1 MKKYFTVLISLTLVA
16 CGGIPK
22 NSSIQ
27 EGSIL
32 GSVPE
37 GSIVRVIASAPQ
49 NGMTPEEIVSGFLN
63 ASASSEND
71 FKIAREYL
79 IPELKDIWQPSEQ
92 IQVYEGQGRLN
103 TTESNSVIF
112 TAPLNSVIDGR
123 SRITLS
129 EPDSQLV
136 QEFKLKKVENE
147 WRINLD
153 FKGLSISR
161 ADLNRSF
168 TTFPLWF
175 PDSSLKT
182 LTPDIVV
189 LPRSTT
195 GNATRLMQ
203 LLLAGPGESL
213 TGAVKSAFPVGTKLA
228 INSVPVSNGL
238 ATVSLNETVLSAE
251 PYLREVLSAQIV
263 KTLSK
268 IPEIRTVRINV
279 GSQSLIV
286 PNTSIRQN
294 ITLWEKFLPD
304 SNREADALAIQNG
317 KIFRINTEST
327 TPISDNYFNSGRWFA
342 ATANRDENI
351 LAAVT
356 EDRTKFVVQN
366 SSTETPR
373 RVLIEGQGFRISH
386 SDIFDAV
393 WVTGVN
399 QISVVQNN
407 RVVNVSIDGIDKQNV
422 IDVIPSPDGV
432 RALLVINTAFGTELR
447 IGTIVRDDQS
457 IKIIY
462 VRKLIRD
469 GFSVAQA
476 TWQDSEI
483 VLYLDNF
490 SEPANIYSVDT
501 FTGFTKSLYS
511 QIDSRNI
518 ASVINK
524 PTYLTLEDGTI
535 LERISGEWI
544 SRGNL
549 INATYPG

>member
-1 MKKYFTVLISLTLVA
+1 MKKYFIVLISFALVA
-16 CGGIPK
+16 CGNIPK

-49 NGMTPEEIVSGFLN
+49 EGMTPEEIVSGFLN

-79 IPELKDIWQPSEQ
+79 IPELRSSWQPTQQ

-103 TTESNSVIF
+103 LTQSNTVVF
-112 TAPLNSVIDGR
+112 TAPLNSVIDDR

-136 QEFKLKKVENE
+136 QEFKLKKVDNE

-153 FKGLSISR
+153 IKGLLISR

-182 LTPDIVV
+182 LTPDVVV

-203 LLLAGPGESL
+203 LLLAGPGENL
-213 TGAVKSAFPVGTKLA
+213 TGAVRSAFPVGTTLA

-279 GSQSLIV
+279 GSSSLVV
-286 PNTSIRQN
+286 PNTPIRQST
-294 ITLWEKFLPD
+294 TLWEKFSPD

-317 KIFRINTEST
+317 KILRMDTEVTST
-327 TPISDNYFNSGRWFA
+327 ISDDYFNSGRWFA

-366 SSTETPR
+366 SSTATPR
-373 RVLIEGQGFRISH
+373 RVLIEGQGFRIPR
-386 SDIFDAV
+386 SDIFDAI
-393 WVTGVN
+393 WVTGLN

-407 RVVNVSIDGIDKQNV
+407 RVVNVSIDGIEKQNV

-432 RALLVINTAFGTELR
+432 RALLIVNTAYGTELR

-469 GFSVAQA
+469 GFSVTQA
-476 TWQDSEI
+476 TWQDSGI
-483 VLYLDNF
+483 VLYLDNL
-490 SEPANIYSVDT
+490 SEPASIYSIDT
-501 FTGFTKSLYS
+501 FTGFSRSLYS
-511 QIDSRNI
+511 QLGTRNL
-518 ASVINK
+518 ASVIKK
-524 PTYLTLEDGTI
+524 PTYLTLEDGSL
-535 LERISGEWI
+535 LERVSGEWI
-544 SRGNL
+544 GRGNL
-549 INATYPG
+549 LNATYPG

>member
-1 MKKYFTVLISLTLVA
+1 MRKYFLVLISLTLVA

-37 GSIVRVIASAPQ
+37 GSIVRVIASTPQ

-79 IPELKDIWQPSEQ
+79 IPELKDIWQPAEQ

-112 TAPLNSVIDGR
+112 TAPLNSVIDER

-129 EPDSQLV
+129 EPDSQLS
-136 QEFKLKKVENE
+136 QEFKLKKVDNE

-153 FKGLSISR
+153 FKGLFISR

-203 LLLAGPGESL
+203 LLLAGPGENL
-213 TGAVKSAFPVGTKLA
+213 TGAVKSAFPVGTTLA

-279 GSQSLIV
+279 GTSSLIV
-286 PNTSIRQN
+286 PNTPIRQST
-294 ITLWEKFLPD
+294 TLWEKFSPD
-304 SNREADALAIQNG
+304 SNREADALAIENG
-317 KIFRINTEST
+317 KIFRMDTEVTSA
-327 TPISDNYFNSGRWFA
+327 ISDNYFNSGRWFA

-366 SSTETPR
+366 SSTATPR
-373 RVLIEGQGFRISH
+373 RVLIEGQGFRIPR
-386 SDIFDAV
+386 SDIFDAI

-407 RVVNVSIDGIDKQNV
+407 RVVNVSIDGIEKQNV

-432 RALLVINTAFGTELR
+432 RALLIVNTAYGTELR

-469 GFSVAQA
+469 GFSVTQA

-501 FTGFTKSLYS
+501 FTGFSKSLYS
-511 QIDSRNI
+511 QLGSRNL
-518 ASVINK
+518 ASVIKK
-524 PTYLTLEDGTI
+524 PTYLTLEDGSL
-535 LERISGEWI
+535 LERVSGEWLG
-544 SRGNL
+544 RGNL

>member
-1 MKKYFTVLISLTLVA
+1 MKKYFIVLISLALVA
-16 CGGIPK
+16 CGNIPK

-49 NGMTPEEIVSGFLN
+49 EGMTPEEIVSGFLN

-79 IPELKDIWQPSEQ
+79 IPELRSSWQPTQQ

-103 TTESNSVIF
+103 LTQSNTVVF
-112 TAPLNSVIDGR
+112 TAPLNSVIDAR

-136 QEFKLKKVENE
+136 QEFKLKKVDNE

-153 FKGLSISR
+153 IKGLLISR

-182 LTPDIVV
+182 LTPDVVV

-203 LLLAGPGESL
+203 LLLAGPGENL
-213 TGAVKSAFPVGTKLA
+213 TGAVRSAFPVGTTLA

-279 GSQSLIV
+279 GSSSLIV
-286 PNTSIRQN
+286 PNTPIRQST
-294 ITLWEKFLPD
+294 TLWEKFSPD

-317 KIFRINTEST
+317 KILRMDTEVTST
-327 TPISDNYFNSGRWFA
+327 ISDDYFNSGRWFA

-366 SSTETPR
+366 SSTATPR
-373 RVLIEGQGFRISH
+373 RVLIEGQGFRIPR
-386 SDIFDAV
+386 SDIFDAI
-393 WVTGVN
+393 WVTGLN

-407 RVVNVSIDGIDKQNV
+407 RVVNVSIDGIEKQNV

-432 RALLVINTAFGTELR
+432 RALLIVNTAYGTELR

-469 GFSVAQA
+469 GFSVTQA
-476 TWQDSEI
+476 TWQDSGI
-483 VLYLDNF
+483 VLYLDNL
-490 SEPANIYSVDT
+490 SEPASIYSIDT
-501 FTGFTKSLYS
+501 FTGFSKSLYS
-511 QIDSRNI
+511 QLGTRNL
-518 ASVINK
+518 ASVIKK
-524 PTYLTLEDGTI
+524 PTYLTLEDGSL
-535 LERISGEWI
+535 LERVSGEWI
-544 SRGNL
+544 GRGNL
-549 INATYPG
+549 LNATYPG

>member
-1 MKKYFTVLISLTLVA
+1 MKKYLTILMSLALVA
-16 CGGIPK
+16 CGNIPK

-79 IPELKDIWQPSEQ
+79 IPEIRDVWQPTQQ

-103 TTESNSVIF
+103 SDQSNSVIF
-112 TAPLNSVIDGR
+112 SAPLNSVIDDS

-147 WRINLD
+147 WRIDLD
-153 FKGLSISR
+153 FKGLLISR

-203 LLLAGPGESL
+203 LLLAGPGENL
-213 TGAVKSAFPVGTKLA
+213 TGAVRSAFPVGTTLA
-228 INSVPVSNGL
+228 INSVPVSNGS

-263 KTLSK
+263 KTLSR
-268 IPEIRTVRINV
+268 IPEIKTVRINV
-279 GSQSLIV
+279 GSTSLIV
-286 PNTSIRQN
+286 PNTPIRQST
-294 ITLWEKFLPD
+294 TLWEKFSPD

-317 KIFRINTEST
+317 KIFRINTELTSA
-327 TPISDNYFNSGRWFA
+327 ISDDYFNSGRWFA

-366 SSTETPR
+366 SSSETPR
-373 RVLIEGQGFRISH
+373 RVLITGQGFRIPH

-393 WVTGVN
+393 WATGVN
-399 QISVVQNN
+399 QISVIQNN
-407 RVVNVSIDGIDKQNV
+407 RVVNVSIDSIDKQNI

-432 RALLVINTAFGTELR
+432 RALLVINTAYGTELR

-462 VRKLIRD
+462 VRKLIRE
-469 GFSVAQA
+469 GFSIAQA
-476 TWQDSEI
+476 TWQDSEF
-483 VLYLDNF
+483 VLYLDNI

-501 FTGFTKSLYS
+501 FTGSSKTLYS
-511 QIDSRNI
+511 QIGSRNI
-518 ASVINK
+518 ASVIKK
-524 PTYLTLEDGTI
+524 PTYLTLEDGSI
-535 LERISGEWI
+535 LERVSGEWI

>member
-1 MKKYFTVLISLTLVA
+1 MKKYFIVLMSLALVA
-16 CGGIPK
+16 CGNIPK

-37 GSIVRVIASAPQ
+37 GSIVRVIASLPQ
-49 NGMTPEEIVSGFLN
+49 EGMTPEEIVSGFLN

-79 IPELKDIWQPSEQ
+79 IPELRDTWQPTQQ

-103 TTESNSVIF
+103 LNQSNSVVF
-112 TAPLNSVIDGR
+112 TAPLNSVIDDR

-136 QEFKLKKVENE
+136 QEFKLKKVDNE

-153 FKGLSISR
+153 IKGLLISR

-203 LLLAGPGESL
+203 LLLAGPGENL
-213 TGAVKSAFPVGTKLA
+213 TGAVRSAFPVGTTLA
-228 INSVPVSNGL
+228 INSVPINNGL
-238 ATVSLNETVLSAE
+238 ATVSLNESVLNAE
-251 PYLREVLSAQIV
+251 PFLREVLSAQIV
-263 KTLSK
+263 KTLSR

-286 PNTSIRQN
+286 PNSPIRQSM
-294 ITLWEKFLPD
+294 TLWEKFSPD
-304 SNREADALAIQNG
+304 YNREADALAIQDG
-317 KIFRINTEST
+317 KIFRISTELVSA
-327 TPISDNYFNSGRWFA
+327 ISDDYYNSGRWFA

-356 EDRTKFVVQN
+356 EDRTKLVVQN
-366 SSTETPR
+366 SSAETPR
-373 RVLIEGQGFRISH
+373 RVIVEGQGFRIPH
-386 SDIFDAV
+386 SDIFDAI

-399 QISVVQNN
+399 QISVIQKN
-407 RVVNVSIDGIDKQNV
+407 RVINVSIDGIDKQNV
-422 IDVIPSPDGV
+422 TDVIPSPDGV
-432 RALLVINTAFGTELR
+432 RALLITNTVYGTELR
-447 IGTIVRDDQS
+447 IGTIIRDDQR
-457 IKIIY
+457 IKIIN

-469 GFSVAQA
+469 GFSVTQA
-476 TWQDSEI
+476 TWQDSEY

-490 SEPANIYSVDT
+490 SEPANIYSIDS
-501 FTGFTKSLYS
+501 FTGVSKSLYS
-511 QIDSRNI
+511 QIGSRNL
-518 ASVINK
+518 ASVIKK
-524 PTYLTLEDGTI
+524 PTYLTLEDGSI

-549 INATYPG
+549 VNAAYPG

>member
-1 MKKYFTVLISLTLVA
+1 
-16 CGGIPK
+16 
-22 NSSIQ
+22 
-27 EGSIL
+27 
-32 GSVPE
+32 
-37 GSIVRVIASAPQ
+37 
-49 NGMTPEEIVSGFLN
+49 MTPEEIVSGFLN

-79 IPELKDIWQPSEQ
+79 IPELRDTWQPTQQ

-103 TTESNSVIF
+103 LNQSNSVVF
-112 TAPLNSVIDGR
+112 TAPLNSVIDDR

-136 QEFKLKKVENE
+136 QEFKLKKVDDE

-153 FKGLSISR
+153 IRGLLISR

-203 LLLAGPGESL
+203 LLLAGPGENL
-213 TGAVKSAFPVGTKLA
+213 TGAVKSAFPVGTTLA
-228 INSVPVSNGL
+228 INSVPINNGL
-238 ATVSLNETVLSAE
+238 ATVSLNESVLSAE
-251 PYLREVLSAQIV
+251 PFLREVLSAQIV
-263 KTLSK
+263 KTLSR

-286 PNTSIRQN
+286 PNTPIRQSM
-294 ITLWEKFLPD
+294 TLWEKFSPD
-304 SNREADALAIQNG
+304 SNREADALAIQDG
-317 KIFRINTEST
+317 KIFRISTELTSA
-327 TPISDNYFNSGRWFA
+327 ISDDYFNSNRWFA

-356 EDRTKFVVQN
+356 EDRTKLVVQN
-366 SSTETPR
+366 SSTATPR
-373 RVLIEGQGFRISH
+373 RVLVEGQGFRIPR
-386 SDIFDAV
+386 SDIFDAI

-399 QISVVQNN
+399 QISVIQKN
-407 RVVNVSIDGIDKQNV
+407 RLINVSIDGIDKQNV

-432 RALLVINTAFGTELR
+432 RALLLTNTVYGTELR

-457 IKIIY
+457 IKIIN

-469 GFSVAQA
+469 GYSVTQA

-490 SEPANIYSVDT
+490 SELANIYSIDT
-501 FTGFTKSLYS
+501 FTGFSKLLYS
-511 QIDSRNI
+511 QIGSRNL
-518 ASVINK
+518 ASVIKK
-524 PTYLTLEDGTI
+524 PTYLTLEDGSI

-549 INATYPG
+549 INASYPG

>member
-1 MKKYFTVLISLTLVA
+1 MKKYVIVLISLALVA
-16 CGGIPK
+16 CGNIPK

-79 IPELKDIWQPSEQ
+79 IPELRDIWQPAEQ
-92 IQVYEGQGRLN
+92 IQVYEGEGRLN
-103 TTESNSVIF
+103 STQSNSVVF
-112 TAPLNSVIDGR
+112 TAPLNSVVDGK
-123 SRITLS
+123 SRITLR
-129 EPDSQLV
+129 EPGTQLE
-136 QEFKLKKVENE
+136 QEFKLKKVEDE

-153 FKGLSISR
+153 FEGLMISR

-182 LTPDIVV
+182 LTPDVVV
-189 LPRSTT
+189 LPKSTT

-203 LLLAGPGESL
+203 LLLAGPGENL
-213 TGAVKSAFPVGTKLA
+213 TGAVRSAFPVGTTLA
-228 INSVPVSNGL
+228 INSVPISNGL
-238 ATVSLNETVLSAE
+238 ATVSLNETVLTAE

-263 KTLSK
+263 KTLSR

-286 PNTSIRQN
+286 PNTTIRQST
-294 ITLWEKFLPD
+294 TLWEKFSPD
-304 SNREADALAIQNG
+304 SNREADALVIQNG
-317 KIFRINTEST
+317 KILSINTEST
-327 TPISDNYFNSGRWFA
+327 SAISDDYFNSGRWYA

-356 EDRTKFVVQN
+356 EDRTKLVVQN
-366 SSTETPR
+366 SASETPR
-373 RVLIEGQGFRISH
+373 RVLIEGQEFRIPH

-407 RVVNVSIDGIDKQNV
+407 RVINVSVDGIDKQNV
-422 IDVIPSPDGV
+422 LDVIPSPDGV
-432 RALLVINTAFGTELR
+432 RALLVINTAYGTELR

-462 VRKLIRD
+462 VRKLVRD
-469 GFSVAQA
+469 GFSVTQA
-476 TWQDSEI
+476 TWQDTEI

-490 SEPANIYSVDT
+490 SEPASIYSVDT
-501 FTGFTKSLYS
+501 FTRFSKPLYS

-518 ASVINK
+518 ASVIKK
-524 PTYLTLEDGTI
+524 PTYLTLEDGSI
-535 LERISGEWI
+535 LERVSGEWI

>member
-1 MKKYFTVLISLTLVA
+1 MKKYLTILMSLALVA
-16 CGGIPK
+16 CGNIPK

-79 IPELKDIWQPSEQ
+79 IPELRDVWQPTQQ

-103 TTESNSVIF
+103 SDQSNSVIF
-112 TAPLNSVIDGR
+112 SAPLDSVINDR

-147 WRINLD
+147 WRIDLD
-153 FKGLSISR
+153 FKGLFISR

-203 LLLAGPGESL
+203 LLLAGPGENL
-213 TGAVKSAFPVGTKLA
+213 TGAVRSAFPVGTTLA

-251 PYLREVLSAQIV
+251 PYFREVLSAQIV
-263 KTLSK
+263 KTLSR

-279 GSQSLIV
+279 GSTSLIV
-286 PNTSIRQN
+286 PNTPIRQST
-294 ITLWEKFLPD
+294 TLWEKFSPD

-317 KIFRINTEST
+317 KIFRINTELTSA
-327 TPISDNYFNSGRWFA
+327 ISDDYFNSGRWFA

-366 SSTETPR
+366 SSSENPR
-373 RVLIEGQGFRISH
+373 RVLISGQGFRIPH

-393 WVTGVN
+393 WATGVN

-432 RALLVINTAFGTELR
+432 RALLVVNTAYGTELR

-457 IKIIY
+457 IKIIN

-476 TWQDSEI
+476 TWQDSDI
-483 VLYLDNF
+483 VLYLDSF
-490 SEPANIYSVDT
+490 SEPANIYSIDT
-501 FTGFTKSLYS
+501 FTGFSRTLYS
-511 QIDSRNI
+511 QIGSRNI
-518 ASVINK
+518 ASVIKK
-524 PTYLTLEDGTI
+524 PTYLTLEDGSI

>member
-1 MKKYFTVLISLTLVA
+1 MKKYFIVLISLALVA
-16 CGGIPK
+16 CGNIPK

-49 NGMTPEEIVSGFLN
+49 EGMTPEEIVSGFLN
-63 ASASSEND
+63 ASASGEND

-79 IPELKDIWQPSEQ
+79 IPELRSSWQPTQQ

-103 TTESNSVIF
+103 LTQSNTVVF
-112 TAPLNSVIDGR
+112 TAPLNSVIDDR

-136 QEFKLKKVENE
+136 QEFKLKKVDNE

-153 FKGLSISR
+153 IKGLLISR

-182 LTPDIVV
+182 LTPDVVV

-203 LLLAGPGESL
+203 LLLAGPGENL
-213 TGAVKSAFPVGTKLA
+213 TGAVRSAFPVGTTLA

-279 GSQSLIV
+279 GSSSLIV
-286 PNTSIRQN
+286 PNTPIRQST
-294 ITLWEKFLPD
+294 TLWEKFSPD

-317 KIFRINTEST
+317 KILRMDTEVTST
-327 TPISDNYFNSGRWFA
+327 ISDDYFNSGRWFA

-366 SSTETPR
+366 SSTATPR
-373 RVLIEGQGFRISH
+373 RALIEGQGFRIPR
-386 SDIFDAV
+386 SDIFDAI
-393 WVTGVN
+393 WVTGLN

-407 RVVNVSIDGIDKQNV
+407 RVVNVSIDGIEKQNV

-432 RALLVINTAFGTELR
+432 RALLIVNTAYGTELR

-469 GFSVAQA
+469 GFSVTQA
-476 TWQDSEI
+476 TWQDSGI
-483 VLYLDNF
+483 VLYLDNL
-490 SEPANIYSVDT
+490 SEPASIYSIDT
-501 FTGFTKSLYS
+501 FTGFSKSLYS
-511 QIDSRNI
+511 QLGTRNL
-518 ASVINK
+518 ASVIKK
-524 PTYLTLEDGTI
+524 PTYLTLEDGSL
-535 LERISGEWI
+535 LERVSGEWI
-544 SRGNL
+544 GRGNL

>member
-1 MKKYFTVLISLTLVA
+1 MKKYLTILMSLALVA
-16 CGGIPK
+16 CGNIPK

-71 FKIAREYL
+71 FKIARQYL
-79 IPELKDIWQPSEQ
+79 IPELRDIWQPAEQ

-103 TTESNSVIF
+103 STQSNSVTF
-112 TAPLNSVIDGR
+112 VAPLNSVIDGK

-153 FKGLSISR
+153 FKGLLISR

-182 LTPDIVV
+182 LTPDVVV

-203 LLLAGPGESL
+203 LLLAGPGENL
-213 TGAVKSAFPVGTKLA
+213 TGAVRSAFPVGTTLA
-228 INSVPVSNGL
+228 INSVPVTNGL

-286 PNTSIRQN
+286 PNTPIRQST
-294 ITLWEKFLPD
+294 TLWEKFSPD

-317 KIFRINTEST
+317 KIFRINSESISA
-327 TPISDNYFNSGRWFA
+327 ISDNYFNSGRWFA

-366 SSTETPR
+366 SSSETPR
-373 RVLIEGQGFRISH
+373 RVLIEGQGFRIPH

-399 QISVVQNN
+399 QISVIRNN

-432 RALLVINTAFGTELR
+432 RALLVINTGYGTELR

-462 VRKLIRD
+462 ARKLIRD
-469 GFSVAQA
+469 GFSVTQA
-476 TWQDSEI
+476 TWLDSEF
-483 VLYLDNF
+483 VLYLDNV

-501 FTGFTKSLYS
+501 FSGFSTTLYS
-511 QIDSRNI
+511 QIGSRNL
-518 ASVINK
+518 ASVIKK
-524 PTYLTLEDGTI
+524 PTYLTLDDGSI
-535 LERISGEWI
+535 LERISGEWV

>member
-1 MKKYFTVLISLTLVA
+1 MKKYFIVLISLALVA
-16 CGGIPK
+16 CGNIPK

-37 GSIVRVIASAPQ
+37 GSIVRVIASTPQ
-49 NGMTPEEIVSGFLN
+49 EGMTPEEIVSGFLN

-79 IPELKDIWQPSEQ
+79 IPELRDTWQPTQQ
-92 IQVYEGQGRLN
+92 IQVYEGQGRLSSN
-103 TTESNSVIF
+103 QSNSVVF
-112 TAPLNSVIDGR
+112 TAPLNSVIDDR

-136 QEFKLKKVENE
+136 QEFKLKKVDDE

-153 FKGLSISR
+153 IRGLLISR

-203 LLLAGPGESL
+203 LLLAGPGENL
-213 TGAVKSAFPVGTKLA
+213 AGAVRSAFPVGTTLA
-228 INSVPVSNGL
+228 INSVPINNGL
-238 ATVSLNETVLSAE
+238 ATVSLNESVLNAE
-251 PYLREVLSAQIV
+251 PFLREVLSAQIV
-263 KTLSK
+263 KTLSR

-286 PNTSIRQN
+286 PNTPIRQSM
-294 ITLWEKFLPD
+294 TLWEKFSPD
-304 SNREADALAIQNG
+304 SNREADALAIQDG
-317 KIFRINTEST
+317 KIFRISTELVSA
-327 TPISDNYFNSGRWFA
+327 ISDDYFNSGRWFA
-342 ATANRDENI
+342 ATTNRDENI
-351 LAAVT
+351 LSAVT
-356 EDRTKFVVQN
+356 EDRTKLVVQN
-366 SSTETPR
+366 STASTPR
-373 RVLIEGQGFRISH
+373 RVIVEGQGFRIPH
-386 SDIFDAV
+386 SDIFDAI

-399 QISVVQNN
+399 QISVIRKNWVI
-407 RVVNVSIDGIDKQNV
+407 NVSIDGIDKQNV

-432 RALLVINTAFGTELR
+432 RALLITNTVYGTELR

-457 IKIIY
+457 IKIIN
-462 VRKLIRD
+462 VRKLVRD

-476 TWQDSEI
+476 TWQDSEY

-490 SEPANIYSVDT
+490 SEPANIYSIDS
-501 FTGFTKSLYS
+501 FTGVSKSLYS
-511 QIDSRNI
+511 QIGSRNL
-518 ASVINK
+518 ASVIKK
-524 PTYLTLEDGTI
+524 PTYLTLEGGSI

-544 SRGNL
+544 SRGNF
-549 INATYPG
+549 INASYPG

>member
-1 MKKYFTVLISLTLVA
+1 MKKYLTILVSLALVA
-16 CGGIPK
+16 CGNIPK

-79 IPELKDIWQPSEQ
+79 IPEIRDVWQPTQQ

-103 TTESNSVIF
+103 SDQSNSVIF
-112 TAPLNSVIDGR
+112 SAPLNSVIDDS

-136 QEFKLKKVENE
+136 QEFKLKIVENE
-147 WRINLD
+147 WRIDLD
-153 FKGLSISR
+153 FKGLLISR

-203 LLLAGPGESL
+203 LLLAGPGENL
-213 TGAVKSAFPVGTKLA
+213 TGAVRSAFPVGTTLA
-228 INSVPVSNGL
+228 INSVPVSNGS
-238 ATVSLNETVLSAE
+238 AAVSLNETVLSAE

-263 KTLSK
+263 KTLSR
-268 IPEIRTVRINV
+268 IPEIKTIRINV
-279 GSQSLIV
+279 GSTSLIV
-286 PNTSIRQN
+286 PNTPIRQST
-294 ITLWEKFLPD
+294 TLWEKFSPD

-317 KIFRINTEST
+317 KIFRINTELTSA
-327 TPISDNYFNSGRWFA
+327 ISDDYFNSGRWFA

-351 LAAVT
+351 LGAVT

-366 SSTETPR
+366 SSSETPR
-373 RVLIEGQGFRISH
+373 RVLITGQGFRIPH

-393 WVTGVN
+393 WATGVN

-432 RALLVINTAFGTELR
+432 RALLVINTAYGTELR

-462 VRKLIRD
+462 VRKLIRE
-469 GFSVAQA
+469 GFSIAQA
-476 TWQDSEI
+476 TWQDSEF
-483 VLYLDNF
+483 VLYLDNI

-501 FTGFTKSLYS
+501 FTGSSKTLYS
-511 QIDSRNI
+511 QIGSRNI
-518 ASVINK
+518 ASVIKK
-524 PTYLTLEDGTI
+524 PTYLTLEDGSI
-535 LERISGEWI
+535 LERVSGEWI

>member
-1 MKKYFTVLISLTLVA
+1 MKKYFLVLMSLTLVA

-37 GSIVRVIASAPQ
+37 GSIVRVIASTPQ

-79 IPELKDIWQPSEQ
+79 IPELRNIWQPAEQ
-92 IQVYEGQGRLN
+92 IQVYEGQGRLS
-103 TTESNSVIF
+103 TTQSNSVVF
-112 TAPLNSVIDGR
+112 TAPLSSVIDER
-123 SRITLS
+123 SRILLS

-136 QEFKLKKVENE
+136 QEFKLKKVDNE

-153 FKGLSISR
+153 FKGLLISR

-203 LLLAGPGESL
+203 LLLAGPGENL
-213 TGAVKSAFPVGTKLA
+213 TGAVRSAFPVGTTLA
-228 INSVPVSNGL
+228 LNSVPVSNGL

-263 KTLSK
+263 NTLSR

-279 GSQSLIV
+279 GTSSLIV
-286 PNTSIRQN
+286 PNTPIRQST
-294 ITLWEKFLPD
+294 TLWEKFSPD
-304 SNREADALAIQNG
+304 SNRKADALAIKNG
-317 KIFRINTEST
+317 KIFRLDAEVTSA
-327 TPISDNYFNSGRWFA
+327 ISDNYFNSGRWFA
-342 ATANRDENI
+342 ATANRDGNI

-366 SSTETPR
+366 GSNENAR
-373 RVLIEGQGFRISH
+373 RVLIEGQGFRIPR
-386 SDIFDAV
+386 SDIFDAI

-407 RVVNVSIDGIDKQNV
+407 RVVNVSIDGIEKQNV
-422 IDVIPSPDGV
+422 IDIIPSPDGV
-432 RALLVINTAFGTELR
+432 RALLIVNTSYGTELR

-469 GFSVAQA
+469 GFSVTQA

-483 VLYLDNF
+483 VLYLDNL
-490 SEPANIYSVDT
+490 SEPASVNSVDT
-501 FTGFTKSLYS
+501 FTGFYKSLYS
-511 QIDSRNI
+511 QLGSINL
-518 ASVINK
+518 ASVIKK
-524 PTYLTLEDGTI
+524 PTYLTLEDGSL
-535 LERISGEWI
+535 LERVSGEWI
-544 SRGNL
+544 VRGNL
-549 INATYPG
+549 INASYPG

>member
-1 MKKYFTVLISLTLVA
+1 MKKYFIVLMSLALVA
-16 CGGIPK
+16 CGNIPK

-37 GSIVRVIASAPQ
+37 GSIVRVIASLPQ
-49 NGMTPEEIVSGFLN
+49 EGMTPEEIVSGFLN

-79 IPELKDIWQPSEQ
+79 IPELQDTWQPTQQ

-103 TTESNSVIF
+103 LTQSNSVVF
-112 TAPLNSVIDGR
+112 TAPLNSVIDDR

-136 QEFKLKKVENE
+136 QEFKLKKVDDE

-153 FKGLSISR
+153 IKGLLISR

-182 LTPDIVV
+182 LSPDIVV

-203 LLLAGPGESL
+203 LLLAGPGENL
-213 TGAVKSAFPVGTKLA
+213 TGAVRSAFPVGTTLA
-228 INSVPVSNGL
+228 INSVPINNGL
-238 ATVSLNETVLSAE
+238 ATVSLNESVLNAE
-251 PYLREVLSAQIV
+251 PFLREVLSAQIV
-263 KTLSK
+263 KTLSR

-286 PNTSIRQN
+286 PNTPIRQSM
-294 ITLWEKFLPD
+294 TLWEKFSPD
-304 SNREADALAIQNG
+304 SNREADALAIQDG
-317 KIFRINTEST
+317 KIFRISTELTSA
-327 TPISDNYFNSGRWFA
+327 ISDDYFNSGRWFA

-356 EDRTKFVVQN
+356 EDRTKLVVQN
-366 SSTETPR
+366 SSAETPR
-373 RVLIEGQGFRISH
+373 RVIVEGQGFRIPH
-386 SDIFDAV
+386 SDIFDAI

-399 QISVVQNN
+399 QISVIQKN
-407 RVVNVSIDGIDKQNV
+407 RVINVSIDGIDKQNV

-432 RALLVINTAFGTELR
+432 RALLITNTVYGTELR

-457 IKIIY
+457 IKIIN

-469 GFSVAQA
+469 GYSVAQA

-490 SEPANIYSVDT
+490 SEPANIYSIDS
-501 FTGFTKSLYS
+501 FTGFSKSLYS
-511 QIDSRNI
+511 QIGSRNL
-518 ASVINK
+518 ASVIKK
-524 PTYLTLEDGTI
+524 PTYLTLEDGSI

-549 INATYPG
+549 VNAAYPG

>member
-1 MKKYFTVLISLTLVA
+1 MKKYLTILMSLALVA
-16 CGGIPK
+16 CGNIPNK
-22 NSSIQ
+22 SSIQ

-79 IPELKDIWQPSEQ
+79 IPEIRDVWQPTQQ

-103 TTESNSVIF
+103 SDQSNSVIF
-112 TAPLNSVIDGR
+112 SAPLNSVIDDS

-129 EPDSQLV
+129 EPDSELV

-147 WRINLD
+147 WRIDLD
-153 FKGLSISR
+153 FKGLLISR

-203 LLLAGPGESL
+203 LLLAGPGENL
-213 TGAVKSAFPVGTKLA
+213 TGAVRSAFPVGTTLA
-228 INSVPVSNGL
+228 INSVPVSNGS

-263 KTLSK
+263 KTLSR
-268 IPEIRTVRINV
+268 IPEIKTVRINV
-279 GSQSLIV
+279 GSTSLIV
-286 PNTSIRQN
+286 PNTPIRQST
-294 ITLWEKFLPD
+294 TLWEKFSPD

-317 KIFRINTEST
+317 KIFRINTELTSA
-327 TPISDNYFNSGRWFA
+327 ISDDYFNSGRWFA

-366 SSTETPR
+366 SSSEIPR
-373 RVLIEGQGFRISH
+373 RVLISGQGFRIPH

-393 WVTGVN
+393 WATGVN

-432 RALLVINTAFGTELR
+432 RALLVVNTVYGTELR

-462 VRKLIRD
+462 VRKLIRE
-469 GFSVAQA
+469 GFSIAQA
-476 TWQDSEI
+476 TWQDSEF
-483 VLYLDNF
+483 VLYLDNI

-501 FTGFTKSLYS
+501 FTGFSKTLYS
-511 QIDSRNI
+511 QIGSRNI
-518 ASVINK
+518 ASVIKK
-524 PTYLTLEDGTI
+524 PTYLSLEDGSI
-535 LERISGEWI
+535 LERVSGEWI

>member
-1 MKKYFTVLISLTLVA
+1 MKKYFIVLISLALVA
-16 CGGIPK
+16 CGNIPK

-37 GSIVRVIASAPQ
+37 GSIVRVIASVPQ
-49 NGMTPEEIVSGFLN
+49 EGMTPEEIVSGFLN

-79 IPELKDIWQPSEQ
+79 IPELRDIWQPTQQ
-92 IQVYEGQGRLN
+92 IQVYEGQGRLSSN
-103 TTESNSVIF
+103 QSNSVVF
-112 TAPLNSVIDGR
+112 TAPLNSVIDDR

-136 QEFKLKKVENE
+136 QEFKLKKVEDE

-153 FKGLSISR
+153 IKGLLISR

-175 PDSSLKT
+175 PDLALKT

-203 LLLAGPGESL
+203 LLLAGPGENL
-213 TGAVKSAFPVGTKLA
+213 AGAVRSAFPVGTTLA
-228 INSVPVSNGL
+228 INSVPINNGL
-238 ATVSLNETVLSAE
+238 ATVSLNESVLNAE
-251 PYLREVLSAQIV
+251 PFLREVLSAQIV
-263 KTLSK
+263 KTLSR

-286 PNTSIRQN
+286 PNTPIRQSM
-294 ITLWEKFLPD
+294 TLWEKFSPD
-304 SNREADALAIQNG
+304 SNREADALAIQDG
-317 KIFRINTEST
+317 KIFRISTELVSA
-327 TPISDNYFNSGRWFA
+327 ISDDYFNSGRWFA
-342 ATANRDENI
+342 ATTNRDENI
-351 LAAVT
+351 LSAVT
-356 EDRTKFVVQN
+356 EDRTKLVVQN
-366 SSTETPR
+366 STASTPR
-373 RVLIEGQGFRISH
+373 RVIVEGQGFRIPH
-386 SDIFDAV
+386 SDIFDAI

-399 QISVVQNN
+399 QISVIRKN
-407 RVVNVSIDGIDKQNV
+407 RVINVSIDGIDKQNV

-432 RALLVINTAFGTELR
+432 RALLITNTVYGTELR

-457 IKIIY
+457 VKIIN

-476 TWQDSEI
+476 TWQDSEY

-490 SEPANIYSVDT
+490 SEPANIYSIDS
-501 FTGFTKSLYS
+501 FTGVSKSLYS
-511 QIDSRNI
+511 QIGSRNL
-518 ASVINK
+518 ASVIKK
-524 PTYLTLEDGTI
+524 PTYLTLEGGSI

-544 SRGNL
+544 SRGNF
-549 INATYPG
+549 INASYPG

>member
-1 MKKYFTVLISLTLVA
+1 MKKYFIFLISLALVA
-16 CGGIPK
+16 CGNIPK

-37 GSIVRVIASAPQ
+37 GSIVRVIASSPQ
-49 NGMTPEEIVSGFLN
+49 EGMTPEEIVSGFLN

-79 IPELKDIWQPSEQ
+79 IPELRDTWQPTQQ

-103 TTESNSVIF
+103 LNQSSSVVF
-112 TAPLNSVIDGR
+112 TAPLNSVIDDR

-153 FKGLSISR
+153 IKGLLISR

-203 LLLAGPGESL
+203 LLLAGPGENL
-213 TGAVKSAFPVGTKLA
+213 TGAVRSAFPVGTTLA

-238 ATVSLNETVLSAE
+238 ATVSLNESVLSAE
-251 PYLREVLSAQIV
+251 PFLREVLSAQIV
-263 KTLSK
+263 KTLSR

-286 PNTSIRQN
+286 PNTPIRQSM
-294 ITLWEKFLPD
+294 TLWEKFSPD
-304 SNREADALAIQNG
+304 SNREADALAIQDG
-317 KIFRINTEST
+317 KIFRLSTELASA
-327 TPISDNYFNSGRWFA
+327 ISDDYFNSGRWFA
-342 ATANRDENI
+342 ATSNRDENI

-356 EDRTKFVVQN
+356 EDRTKLVVQN
-366 SSTETPR
+366 SAAATPR
-373 RVLIEGQGFRISH
+373 RVLVEGQGFRIPH
-386 SDIFDAV
+386 SDIFDSI

-399 QISVVQNN
+399 QISVIQKN
-407 RVVNVSIDGIDKQNV
+407 RVINVSIDGIDKQNV

-432 RALLVINTAFGTELR
+432 RALLITNTVYGTELR

-457 IKIIY
+457 IKIIN

-469 GFSVAQA
+469 GYSVAQA

-490 SEPANIYSVDT
+490 LEPANIYSIDT
-501 FTGFTKSLYS
+501 FTGVSKLLYS
-511 QIDSRNI
+511 QIGSQNL
-518 ASVINK
+518 ASVIKK
-524 PTYLTLEDGTI
+524 PTYLTLEDGSI

-549 INATYPG
+549 VNAAYPG